1 MTHFFSDIM
10 EGKGEGGGRAVQ
22 VVKINDEDE
31 EHSFTLGQT
40 NKHLWKAPG
49 SSQRASNSSAR
60 DILVDLRCSLAGA
73 VRYSLAPRLPGFFHI
88 KTCSYIARFL
98 SLFIVQ

>member
-40 NKHLWKAPG
+40 NKRSGAHREHLKARPETFW
-49 SSQRASNSSAR
+49 S
-60 DILVDLRCSLAGA
+60 I
-73 VRYSLAPRLPGFFHI
+73 
-88 KTCSYIARFL
+88 
-98 SLFIVQ
+98 